1 MPSLD
6 PGGSRRLDR
15 RGDRTGAGDD
25 LSPHQ
30 ARGRGDRACSGSM
43 TRETMPRI
51 RSLQVRAVRVPMAH
65 PHKTAGGTVEESP
78 LVLIDIATE
87 DGTVGHGVVFTYTA
101 AALRPTA
108 ELVRNL
114 EPLVV

>member
-1 MPSLD
+1 MPPAPRS
-6 PGGSRRLDR
+6 PSTPIPPPAPMRRCD
-15 RGDRTGAGDD
+15 GCD
-25 LSPHQ
+25 
-30 ARGRGDRACSGSM
+30 DRACSGSM
-43 TRETMPRI
+43 TPPRI

-78 LVLIDIATE
+78 LVLIDITTD